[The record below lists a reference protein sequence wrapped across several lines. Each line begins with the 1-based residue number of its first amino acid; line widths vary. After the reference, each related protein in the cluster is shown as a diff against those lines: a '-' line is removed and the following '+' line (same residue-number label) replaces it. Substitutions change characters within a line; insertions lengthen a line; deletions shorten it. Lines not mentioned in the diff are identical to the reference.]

1 MKVECF
7 EHCTAMTSLS
17 LLDEYT
23 LSYKVNIIVNP
34 LLLLFLRVKFQLL

>member
-17 LLDEYT
+17 LLDKYT
-23 LSYKVNIIVNP
+23 LSYEVNYSESLFIII
-34 LLLLFLRVKFQLL
+34 LRVKVQLL